1 MSQVNLLPPE
11 IRQRQAQ
18 RRTTTMIGLVGA
30 GFLVLLL
37 VFYFIQIGR
46 LGAAQDDLEAQESQN
61 AQTQQQID
69 ELQPFADLEQ
79 ELAGRQA
86 LVAQLYLN
94 EVSWSSALLDISRV
108 IPDPSVL
115 SNMSGTLTATEP
127 AAGVPAPTGVS
138 GAVPGSL
145 IGSMTFS
152 GTAAGSETI
161 SQWLTRLEQVEGWV
175 NAWVSSA
182 TENGE
187 RSRVYQFTS
196 GVDLTIDAATERGRG
211 GATTP

>member
-1 MSQVNLLPPE
+1 
-11 IRQRQAQ
+11 
-18 RRTTTMIGLVGA
+18 MIGLAGA
-30 GFLVLLL
+30 GLLVLLL
-37 VFYFIQIGR
+37 LFYFIQLGR

-69 ELQPFADLEQ
+69 ELQPYAELEQ
-79 ELAGRQA
+79 ELADRQA

-94 EVSWSSALLDISRV
+94 EISWSGALLDISRV

-115 SNMSGTLTATEP
+115 SNMSGALTATDP
-127 AAGVPAPTGVS
+127 NAPAPVGVS
-138 GAVPGSL
+138 GAVPSSL

-152 GTAAGSETI
+152 GVAAGSETI

-175 NAWVSSA
+175 NPFLASA

-187 RSRVYQFTS
+187 RTRIYQFTS

>member
-1 MSQVNLLPPE
+1 
-11 IRQRQAQ
+11 
-18 RRTTTMIGLVGA
+18 MIGLA
-30 GFLVLLL
+30 GGGLLVLLL
-37 VFYFIQIGR
+37 LFYFIQLGR

-69 ELQPFADLEQ
+69 ELQPYADLEQ
-79 ELAGRQA
+79 ELADRQA

-94 EVSWSSALLDISRV
+94 EVSWSGALLDISRV

-115 SNMSGTLTATEP
+115 SNMSGSLTATSTDP
-127 AAGVPAPTGVS
+127 NVPAPVGVS
-138 GAVPGSL
+138 GAVPSSL

-152 GTAAGSETI
+152 GVAAGSETI

-175 NAWVSSA
+175 NPYLSSA

-187 RSRVYQFTS
+187 RSRIYQFTS

>member
-1 MSQVNLLPPE
+1 
-11 IRQRQAQ
+11 
-18 RRTTTMIGLVGA
+18 MIGLAGA
-30 GFLVLLL
+30 GLLVLLL
-37 VFYFIQIGR
+37 LFYFIQLGR
-46 LGAAQDDLEAQESQN
+46 LGAAQDDLKAQESQN

-69 ELQPFADLEQ
+69 ELQPYAELEQ
-79 ELAGRQA
+79 ELADRQA

-94 EVSWSSALLDISRV
+94 EISWSGALLDISRV

-115 SNMSGTLTATEP
+115 SNMSGALTATDP
-127 AAGVPAPTGVS
+127 NAPAPVGVS
-138 GAVPGSL
+138 GAVPSSL

-152 GTAAGSETI
+152 GVAAGSETI

-175 NAWVSSA
+175 NPFLASA

-187 RSRVYQFTS
+187 RTRIYQFTS

>member
-1 MSQVNLLPPE
+1 VSQVNLLPPE

-30 GFLVLLL
+30 GFIALLL
-37 VFYFIQIGR
+37 LFYFIQIGR

-79 ELAGRQA
+79 ELADRQA

-115 SNMSGTLTATEP
+115 SDMSGSLTATQTVP
-127 AAGVPAPTGVS
+127 GVPAPTGVS
-138 GAVPGSL
+138 GAAPSSL

-175 NAWVSSA
+175 NPWVSSA

-187 RSRVYQFTS
+187 RSRIYQFTS

-211 GATTP
+211 GTTTP